1 MFDPYMQAYWSGG
14 WPGVEML
21 APAPQPIKHHTLR
34 QRLLRAMESVKD
46 DMPLLDYINLETK
59 GLMERQISKLVP
71 VIEEWHEEQNA
82 KADVPASR
90 T

>member
-46 DMPLLDYINLETK
+46 DMPLSLERDLAAGVLTILAGAAVLGALVGAAATK
-59 GLMERQISKLVP
+59 AVGAWR
-71 VIEEWHEEQNA
+71 
-82 KADVPASR
+82 R
-90 T
+90 R